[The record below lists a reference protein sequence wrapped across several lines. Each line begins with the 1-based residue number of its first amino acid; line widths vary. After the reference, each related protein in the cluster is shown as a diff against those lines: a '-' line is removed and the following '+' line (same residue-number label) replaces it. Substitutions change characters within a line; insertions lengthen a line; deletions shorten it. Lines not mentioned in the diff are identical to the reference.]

1 MTLKY
6 IFKYISFFF
15 IVKVLVNNWYIYI
28 SNFYYIKNMK
38 YTVKTGDN
46 LWKIARRFGTTIE
59 AIMRANPW
67 IDDPDYIQ
75 VGWVLKIPV

>member
-1 MTLKY
+1 
-6 IFKYISFFF
+6 
-15 IVKVLVNNWYIYI
+15 
-28 SNFYYIKNMK
+28 MK
-38 YTVKTGDN
+38 YTVKTGDT
-46 LWKIARRFGTTIE
+46 LSSIAKRFGTTVK

>member
-1 MTLKY
+1 
-6 IFKYISFFF
+6 
-15 IVKVLVNNWYIYI
+15 
-28 SNFYYIKNMK
+28 MK

>member
-1 MTLKY
+1 
-6 IFKYISFFF
+6 
-15 IVKVLVNNWYIYI
+15 
-28 SNFYYIKNMK
+28 MK
-38 YTVKTGDN
+38 YTVKSGDT
-46 LWKIARRFGTTIE
+46 LTSIARKYDTTVK